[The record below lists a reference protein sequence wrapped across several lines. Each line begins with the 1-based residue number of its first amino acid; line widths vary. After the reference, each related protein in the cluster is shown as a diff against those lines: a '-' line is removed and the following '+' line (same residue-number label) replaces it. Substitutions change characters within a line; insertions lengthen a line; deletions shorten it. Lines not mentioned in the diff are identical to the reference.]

1 MNRNTK
7 RFFNALL
14 VALCLMAMLISPTYA
29 QSSAPIVVEPV
40 QLVFPD
46 GRTFN
51 GRHAI
56 ADDFVIVCPF
66 LKELPAPHPCNQRTT
81 AAIQFNVQF
90 NVMDDYTLVCPF
102 HRLRGENH
110 PCNQQ
115 QHTVVDD
122 FVLVC
127 PVKGDLG
134 AQHPCSQRSV
144 GGVRFEIPKDYVLT
158 CPVKEVLDPNHPCAD
173 R

>member
-14 VALCLMAMLISPTYA
+14 VALCLMTMFIGPAYA
-29 QSSAPIVVEPV
+29 QSTAPIVIEPV
-40 QLVFPD
+40 QLILPD
-46 GRTFN
+46 GRTFS

-56 ADDFVIVCPF
+56 ADDFVIVCPI
-66 LKELPAPHPCNQRTT
+66 LEGLPATHPCSQQTT
-81 AAIQFNVQF
+81 ATIQF

-102 HRLRGENH
+102 YPLRETDH

-127 PVKGDLG
+127 PVKEVLDVR
-134 AQHPCSQRSV
+134 HPCSQRNV

-158 CPVKEVLDPNHPCAD
+158 CPVKEVLDPNHPCSD

>member
-14 VALCLMAMLISPTYA
+14 VALCLLTMLISPTYA

-40 QLVFPD
+40 ELIFPD
-46 GRTFN
+46 GRTFS

-56 ADDFVIVCPF
+56 ADDFVIVCPI
-66 LKELPAPHPCNQRTT
+66 LKELPTTHPCSQRTT
-81 AAIQFNVQF
+81 ATIQF

-102 HRLRGENH
+102 HRLDDKDH
-110 PCNQQ
+110 PCNQA
-115 QHTVVDD
+115 QHSVVDD

-127 PVKGDLG
+127 PVQKDLG
-134 AQHPCSQRSV
+134 AQHPCSQHSV

-158 CPVKEVLDPNHPCAD
+158 CPVKEVLEPNHPCFD

>member
-14 VALCLMAMLISPTYA
+14 VALCLMTMFIGPAYA

-40 QLVFPD
+40 QLVLPD
-46 GRTFN
+46 GRTFS

-66 LKELPAPHPCNQRTT
+66 LPLADPAHPCNQRTT
-81 AAIQFNVQF
+81 APIQF

-102 HRLRGENH
+102 YPLRNPNH

-127 PVKGDLG
+127 PSKEGLG
-134 AQHPCSQRSV
+134 AQHPCSQRSI

-158 CPVKEVLDPNHPCAD
+158 CPVQKELAPNHPCYD

>member
-7 RFFNALL
+7 RFCNALL
-14 VALCLMAMLISPTYA
+14 VALCLLTMLISPTYA

-40 QLVFPD
+40 QLIFPD
-46 GRTFN
+46 GRTFS

-56 ADDFVIVCPF
+56 ADDFVIVCPIV
-66 LKELPAPHPCNQRTT
+66 KELPGSHPCNQRST
-81 AAIQFNVQF
+81 ATIQF

-102 HRLRGENH
+102 HRLAAENH

-115 QHTVVDD
+115 LNRVVDD

-134 AQHPCSQRSV
+134 AQHPCSQRSI

-158 CPVKEVLDPNHPCAD
+158 CPVQKVLDPNHPCFD